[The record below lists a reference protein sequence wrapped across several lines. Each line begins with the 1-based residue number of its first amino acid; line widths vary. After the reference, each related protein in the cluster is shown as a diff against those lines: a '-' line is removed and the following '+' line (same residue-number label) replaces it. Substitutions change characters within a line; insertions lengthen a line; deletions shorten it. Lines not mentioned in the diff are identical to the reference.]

1 MFDLRP
7 LHPTLAAELVG
18 VQPDLQ
24 VDDAT
29 FAAIEA
35 AWLRTPVL
43 VFRGIGATPEQ
54 QIAFS
59 RRLGPLHIMMPPRY
73 NLEGH
78 PEIFVVSNA
87 EEGGKQLGMRRV
99 GLGWHTD
106 GEDKRIPNAA
116 SFLYALQLPAEGGDT
131 MFTDTDAAYD
141 ALPAA
146 IRARIQGR
154 RARFSRVELH
164 RVHYPL
170 EPDYTAEQI
179 AERPDVWHPLVRRH
193 PKSGRSALYIGR
205 WACEVEGL
213 AREEG
218 SELIRFLQDF
228 AIRPEFRYLQ
238 RWRLHDAVLWDNH
251 CTQHCATEFDETRY
265 VRRMHRCTLEG
276 DIPAMA
282 AAE

>member
-1 MFDLRP
+1 
-7 LHPTLAAELVG
+7 
-18 VQPDLQ
+18 
-24 VDDAT
+24 
-29 FAAIEA
+29 
-35 AWLRTPVL
+35 
-43 VFRGIGATPEQ
+43 
-54 QIAFS
+54 
-59 RRLGPLHIMMPPRY
+59 MMPPRY

-131 MFTDTDAAYD
+131 MFTDTYAAYD

-238 RWRLHDAVLWDNH
+238 RWRLHDAVLWDNR